1 MIAALWKSHAS
12 RVVTTFLFLLGV
24 TLFDL
29 QSIVTQRDLLD
40 IKFLSR
46 SFIARTTWR
55 TAQPQV
61 AQPLPMLLTDP
72 TLYQQPLKAHAA
84 SPLAAV
90 ARDNSS
96 LQVGC

>member
-1 MIAALWKSHAS
+1 MLLSP
-12 RVVTTFLFLLGV
+12 VVP
-24 TLFDL
+24 

-40 IKFLSR
+40 IKFVSR
-46 SFIARTTWR
+46 SAIAKTTWR

-72 TLYQQPLKAHAA
+72 TLYQQSLTAHAA
-84 SPLAAV
+84 SPLASV

-96 LQVGC
+96 LQVGH